1 MASNGIQIAALIL
14 AIIGTIMAYFATINH
29 EWAKNDVSGTV
40 IESLKTSVGLWARCT
55 EVSTGHNTCDHY
67 DNLLLGS
74 VPILVVARLFCILS
88 LLAGTIGSVIFLTG
102 MSCTNLGSTPAAKKK
117 MRLTSGIMECLGGI
131 LILIAGI
138 FMGVYIVRHYWDQN
152 AYFRQP
158 AQGYQA
164 YSQPNS
170 AGFFGR
176 KRREIDDY
184 EDAYAS
190 EVPTTS
196 QERMEE
202 EALNSYI
209 EFLKEHPHFEPNCE
223 GNAKCEAAVAKKIR
237 VLPTNQKMVF
247 GIGTFMAWV
256 AGVIQMIG
264 GGIML
269 SQSCG
274 SDEEH
279 EYDGYDSQYGG
290 YQQGIVKGNT
300 GSTQGGAGRNYV

>member
-1 MASNGIQIAALIL
+1 MASNGIQIAAFAL
-14 AIIGTIMAYFATINH
+14 AIIGTIIAFFATTNH
-29 EWAKNDVSGTV
+29 EWAKNDTSGSV
-40 IESLKTSVGLWARCT
+40 IESLKTTVGLWARCT
-55 EVSTGHNTCDHY
+55 EVSTGHTSCDHY

-74 VPILVVARLFCILS
+74 VPILVVARLFCVLS
-88 LLAGTIGSVIFLTG
+88 LILGVIGAIIFLTG
-102 MSCTNLGSTPAAKKK
+102 MSCTQLGSTPGAKKK
-117 MRLTSGIMECLGGI
+117 MRLTSGIMEAIAGV

-138 FMGVYIVRHYWDQN
+138 FMGVYIVRHYWDQS

-164 YSQPNS
+164 YSSPNTAS
-170 AGFFGR
+170 FFGR
-176 KRREIDDY
+176 KRRDTDY
-184 EDAYAS
+184 EDVYAD
-190 EVPTTS
+190 ETGAEKAETD
-196 QERMEE
+196 
-202 EALNSYI
+202 ALTSYI
-209 EFLKEHPHFEPNCE
+209 EFLKTHPHFEPNCE
-223 GNAKCEAAVAKKIR
+223 GNTECEAAVSKQIR

-247 GIGTFMAWV
+247 GVGTFMAWI

-269 SQSCG
+269 AQSCG
-274 SDEEH
+274 NDEE

>member
-14 AIIGTIMAYFATINH
+14 AIVGTVIAYFATINH
-29 EWAKNDVSGTV
+29 EWAKNDTSGSV
-40 IESLKTSVGLWARCT
+40 IESLKTTVGLWARCT

-74 VPILVVARLFCILS
+74 VPILVVARLFCCLS
-88 LLAGTIGSVIFLTG
+88 LLAGTIGAVIFLVG
-102 MSCTNLGSTPAAKKK
+102 MSCTNLGSAPATKRK
-117 MRLTSGIMECLGGI
+117 MRLTSGIMEALGGI

-138 FMGVYIVRHYWDQN
+138 FMGVYIVRHYWDQT

-164 YSQPNS
+164 YSSPNTAS
-170 AGFFGR
+170 FFGR
-176 KRREIDDY
+176 KRRDTADY
-184 EDAYAS
+184 EDVYADEIPLTNGEKAES
-190 EVPTTS
+190 D
-196 QERMEE
+196 
-202 EALNSYI
+202 ALASYI
-209 EFLKEHPHFEPNCE
+209 KFLEDHPHFEPNCE

-237 VLPTNQKMVF
+237 VLPTNQQMVF
-247 GIGTFMAWV
+247 GVGTFMAWI

-269 SQSCG
+269 AQSCG
-274 SDEEH
+274 NDEE

>member
-14 AIIGTIMAYFATINH
+14 AIIGTVLAYFATINH
-29 EWAKNDVSGTV
+29 EWAKNDTSGSV
-40 IESLKTSVGLWARCT
+40 IESLKTTVGLWARCT

-88 LLAGTIGSVIFLTG
+88 LLLGTIGAVIFLTG
-102 MSCTNLGSTPAAKKK
+102 MSCTQLGSTPAAKKK
-117 MRLTSGIMECLGGI
+117 MRMTSGIMEAVGGV

-138 FMGVYIVRHYWDQN
+138 FMGVYIVRHYWDQS

-164 YSQPNS
+164 YSSPNTAS
-170 AGFFGR
+170 FFGR
-176 KRREIDDY
+176 KRRDTADY
-184 EDAYAS
+184 EDVYADDI
-190 EVPTTS
+190 PQTKT
-196 QERMEE
+196 E
-202 EALNSYI
+202 EALDSYI
-209 EFLKEHPHFEPNCE
+209 KFLKKHPHFEPNCE
-223 GNAKCEAAVAKKIR
+223 GNAECEAAVAKKVR

-247 GIGTFMAWV
+247 GVGTFMAWI

-269 SQSCG
+269 AQSCG
-274 SDEEH
+274 NDEE